1 MTAMRQAWI
10 VGLLMVLAQPVQA
23 QLNPSRQIT
32 VVVPI
37 GAGGG
42 VDATGRLI
50 AEKLQERLKQP
61 VVVENRPAA
70 GGMVGA
76 DSVAKAAPDGHT
88 ILLMETSAVLH
99 KWLHTNVPFDVVADF
114 APIARVATSPLIL
127 YASPT
132 FAPNNVRE
140 LIALAKAEPGKLSA
154 GTPGVGTPHHLGL
167 LMLNALAKIDV
178 VNVPYRGAAAAL
190 NDVLAGQIPM
200 AWAAPTAVMPHV
212 ATGKVKILG
221 VASAKRP
228 PSLPQVSTIAENGV
242 PGFDLE
248 IWFGV
253 AGPAKT
259 PPDLVAR
266 MSKEI
271 AEIVAQPDVKE
282 RIEKTGL
289 SAAYLDDTKFGAEV
303 RADHER
309 FGKIIRDAGIKPN

>member
-1 MTAMRQAWI
+1 MRIAALALSAFTA
-10 VGLLMVLAQPVQA
+10 LAHA
-23 QLNPSRQIT
+23 QTGFPSRPVT
-32 VVVPI
+32 LVLPSAP
-37 GAGGG
+37 G
-42 VDATGRLI
+42 DPTDLI
-50 AEKLQERLKQP
+50 ARVLQPKMSERLGQP
-61 VVVENRPAA
+61 FVIENRPGGSGVIASAA
-70 GGMVGA
+70 
-76 DSVAKAAPDGHT
+76 VAKAAPDGHT
-88 ILLMETSAVLH
+88 LLLMETSSVLH
-99 KWLHTNVPFDVVADF
+99 KWLHNNVPYDVVADF
-114 APIARVATSPLIL
+114 APIARVAISPLIL

-167 LMLNALAKIDV
+167 LMLNALAKIDI
-178 VNVPYRGAAAAL
+178 VNVPYRGAAASL

-212 ATGKVKILG
+212 ATGQVKILG
-221 VASAKRP
+221 VASARRP

-253 AGPAKT
+253 AAPAKT

-266 MSKEI
+266 LSKEI

-289 SAAYLDDTKFGAEV
+289 SAAYLDGTKFGAEV

-309 FGKIIRDAGIKPN
+309 FGKIIRDAGIVPN

>member
-10 VGLLMVLAQPVQA
+10 VGLLMVLAQPVEA

-88 ILLMETSAVLH
+88 ILLMETSSVLH

-132 FAPNNVRE
+132 FAPNNVRD
-140 LIALAKAEPGKLSA
+140 LIALSKAEPGKLSA

-167 LMLNALAKIDV
+167 LMLNALAKIDI
-178 VNVPYRGAAAAL
+178 VNVPYRGAAASL

-253 AGPAKT
+253 AAPAKT
-259 PPDLVAR
+259 PADVVAR
-266 MSKEI
+266 LAKEI

-289 SAAYLDDTKFGAEV
+289 SAAYLDSAKFGAEV

-309 FGKIIRDAGIKPN
+309 FGKIIRDAGIVPN